1 MFTILT
7 QLAYMFENVIPVTVS
22 PPEYDSSNGFSAGD
36 NDGLGTLSVDFQFD
50 GFMTGKGVAI
60 LFSRI

>member
-1 MFTILT
+1 MFKILT
-7 QLAYMFENVIPVTVS
+7 RLAHMFENVIPVTVS